1 MFQDNWEKLI
11 SPSLEEKSGSNP
23 NQMTLEIGPLERGFG
38 LTIGNAL
45 RRVLLSSIR
54 GSAIIGV
61 EIDNV
66 VQEFSPIPG
75 VREDV
80 IDILLNLKGVVVKS
94 DDRKPRK
101 LLLKSSQPGEVTA
114 GMINQVTGV
123 EILNPRHVI
132 CHLDRDASIQ
142 MEITVGVGKGYVPAE
157 LNKPADAA
165 INFIPID
172 AIFSPVKSVSYKVQP
187 AREGKI
193 LDYDKLI
200 LNVETDGSITPK
212 DAIAY
217 ASRIVQEYF
226 QIFINFDEP
235 VKSKQ
240 EDETPEA
247 EVDSNLYLKVT
258 QLELSV
264 RSANCLKNDNII
276 YVGDLVQ
283 KSEQEML
290 KTPNFGRKSLNE
302 IKEVLS
308 GMNLSLG
315 MEIVDWPPENI
326 EILSKEME
334 EKDISFP

>member
-11 SPSLEEKSGSNP
+11 SPTVEEKSGSNP

-45 RRVLLSSIR
+45 RRVLLSSLR

-61 EIDNV
+61 EIEKV

-101 LLLKSSQPGEVTA
+101 MLLKSSQPGEVTA

-142 MEITVGVGKGYVPAE
+142 MELTVGVGKGYVPAE

-193 LDYDKLI
+193 LDYDRLI
-200 LNVETDGSITPK
+200 LNVETDGSVIPK
-212 DAIAY
+212 DAVAY
-217 ASRIVQEYF
+217 ASRIIQEYF

-235 VKSKQ
+235 TKLKQ
-240 EDETPEA
+240 EEDVPEA
-247 EVDSNLYLKVT
+247 VIDTNLYKKVGV
-258 QLELSV
+258 LELSV

-302 IKEVLS
+302 IKQILS
-308 GMNLSLG
+308 TMDLSLG
-315 MEIVDWPPENI
+315 MDIPDWPPEDI
-326 EILSKEME
+326 EQLSKELE
-334 EKDISFP
+334 EKDM